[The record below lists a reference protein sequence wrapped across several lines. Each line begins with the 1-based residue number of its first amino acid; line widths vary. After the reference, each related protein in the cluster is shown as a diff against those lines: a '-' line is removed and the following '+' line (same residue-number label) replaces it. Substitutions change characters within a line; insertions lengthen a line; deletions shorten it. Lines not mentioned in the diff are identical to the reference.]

1 MRTKYRI
8 RKYVLLDKILGRK
21 EDGLSIIYFIDKK
34 SFLSWNVM
42 TNFLGYEQDGFGFN
56 TIEQAKAVLKKHIE
70 LEREL
75 SENGKIIEVIDGSE
89 V

>member
-8 RKYVLLDKILGRK
+8 RKYVILDKILGRK

-56 TIEQAKAVLKKHIE
+56 TIEQAKAVLKKHME

>member
-1 MRTKYRI
+1 MKTKYRI

>member
-1 MRTKYRI
+1 MKTKYRI

-56 TIEQAKAVLKKHIE
+56 TIEQAKNVLKKHME

-75 SENGKIIEVIDGSE
+75 NENNKIVEVIDGSE

>member
-1 MRTKYRI
+1 MKTKYRI

-56 TIEQAKAVLKKHIE
+56 TIEEAKNVLKKHME

>member
-42 TNFLGYEQDGFGFN
+42 TNFLGYEQDGFGFT
-56 TIEQAKAVLKKHIE
+56 TIEQAKNVLKKHIE

>member
-1 MRTKYRI
+1 MKTKYRI

-21 EDGLSIIYFIDKK
+21 EDGLSILYFIDKK
-34 SFLSWNVM
+34 TLFSWNVM
-42 TNFLGYEQDGFGFN
+42 MNFLGYEQDGFGFK
-56 TIEQAKAVLKKHIE
+56 TIEEAKNVLKKHME

-75 SENGKIIEVIDGSE
+75 SESGKIIEVIDGSE

>member
-1 MRTKYRI
+1 MKTKYRI
-8 RKYVLLDKILGRK
+8 RKYVLLGKILGRQ

-56 TIEQAKAVLKKHIE
+56 TIEQAKNVLKKHME

>member
-1 MRTKYRI
+1 MKTKYRI

-34 SFLSWNVM
+34 TLFSWNVM
-42 TNFLGYEQDGFGFN
+42 TNFLGFEQDGFGFN

-75 SENGKIIEVIDGSE
+75 SESGKIIEVIDGSE

>member
-1 MRTKYRI
+1 MKTKYRI

-21 EDGLSIIYFIDKK
+21 EDGLSIIYFIDTK

-75 SENGKIIEVIDGSE
+75 SETGKIIEVIDGSE

>member
-34 SFLSWNVM
+34 SFRSWNVM

>member
-1 MRTKYRI
+1 MKTKYRI

-56 TIEQAKAVLKKHIE
+56 TIEEAKNVLKKHIE

>member
-1 MRTKYRI
+1 MKTKYRI

-75 SENGKIIEVIDGSE
+75 SETGKIIEVIDGSE

>member
-1 MRTKYRI
+1 MKTKYRI

-56 TIEQAKAVLKKHIE
+56 TIEQAKNVLKKHIE

>member
-34 SFLSWNVM
+34 TFLSWNVM

>member
-1 MRTKYRI
+1 MKTKYRI

-56 TIEQAKAVLKKHIE
+56 TIEQAKAVLKKHME

>member
-1 MRTKYRI
+1 MKTKYRI

-34 SFLSWNVM
+34 TFLSWNVM

-56 TIEQAKAVLKKHIE
+56 TIEEAKNVLKKHIE

-75 SENGKIIEVIDGSE
+75 SENGKIVEVIDGSE

>member
-1 MRTKYRI
+1 MKTTYRI

>member
-1 MRTKYRI
+1 MKTKYRI

-34 SFLSWNVM
+34 TLFSWNVM

-56 TIEQAKAVLKKHIE
+56 TIEEAKAVLKKHIE

-75 SENGKIIEVIDGSE
+75 SENGKIVEVIDGSE

>member
-1 MRTKYRI
+1 MKTKYRI

-34 SFLSWNVM
+34 SFFSWNVM

-56 TIEQAKAVLKKHIE
+56 TIEEAKNVLKKHIE

-75 SENGKIIEVIDGSE
+75 SENGKIVEVIDGSE

>member
-1 MRTKYRI
+1 MKTKYRI

-56 TIEQAKAVLKKHIE
+56 TIEEAKNVLKKHIE

-75 SENGKIIEVIDGSE
+75 SENGKIVEVIDGSE

>member
-21 EDGLSIIYFIDKK
+21 EDGLLIIYFIDKK
-34 SFLSWNVM
+34 TLFSWNVM
-42 TNFLGYEQDGFGFN
+42 MNFLGYEQDGFGFN
-56 TIEQAKAVLKKHIE
+56 TIEQAKNVLKKHIE